1 MILNNDFINEYYEY
15 IEENYYSEINPAH
28 TKTERALKILINEES
43 LKNFRNNE
51 LSYCTGALLYPDK
64 NVGKVWFNRGI
75 LKHYMGCLKDLYLH
89 KSKMK
94 KNLKNLNLK
103 FFDKKDDKV
112 GNPIQYNFLNF
123 SENGSNMYNNYNYSL
138 IMKFKYEVDL
148 SSILEIGGGFGM
160 LASLF
165 ILKNPNIKY
174 SFIEL
179 PGTAL
184 IANYYLSEKLK
195 NIHDVDL
202 IYKKGEKLSTNIG
215 VHISDSVKNNI
226 DQFANINTAINVES
240 FQHMNEEDI
249 KFYLKLFDE
258 NKIKNVISLNRHI
271 NVRRGEVKFIDYFL
285 EKDFEIINSYET
297 VIPNH
302 FITLFKKK

>member
-1 MILNNDFINEYYEY
+1 
-15 IEENYYSEINPAH
+15 
-28 TKTERALKILINEES
+28 
-43 LKNFRNNE
+43 
-51 LSYCTGALLYPDK
+51 
-64 NVGKVWFNRGI
+64 
-75 LKHYMGCLKDLYLH
+75 MGCLKDLYLH

-103 FFDKKDDKV
+103 FFDKKDDKI

-215 VHISDSVKNNI
+215 VHVSDSVKNNI
-226 DQFANINTAINVES
+226 NQFANINTAINVES

-271 NVRRGEVKFIDYFL
+271 NVKRGEVKFIDYFL